1 MTLPLIISLC
11 LLVLI
16 AYAFD
21 ITSKHTKIP
30 TVIFLLILG
39 WLMKYLVDFFNFKIV
54 DLNPLLPIFGTL
66 GLILIVLEGG
76 LELEINKDKKQTIQ
90 KSALSAFVPLLV
102 LSMIFGVLINYF
114 TGADFMKSV
123 VNAIPFCVI
132 SSAIAIPS
140 VQNLGAEK
148 KEIVI
153 YESSLSDIFGVILFN
168 FFMANEI
175 IGINSF
181 LHFFMQLFIILII
194 SLVAS
199 IGLAYFIKKIDNHVK
214 MIPIMVMVFLIY
226 AIAKEFHLPALVF
239 ILIFGLFLNN
249 LDELKSFVFIQKLE
263 PKILDLEVFRFT
275 KLVAEAAFLIRTIFF
290 ILFGY
295 TIKTEAL
302 LDQETLPYAIG
313 IIMIVL
319 IIRFVQL
326 KISKNEVYPLLFVAP
341 RGLITIMLFISIPL
355 SRKISF
361 VNESLMIQVIV
372 ISILVMM
379 LGLIFAKNKK
389 QIPLG

>member
-1 MTLPLIISLC
+1 MTLPLIMTLC
-11 LLVLI
+11 ILVLI

-21 ITSKHTKIP
+21 VTSKHTKVP

-39 WLMKYLVDFFNFKIV
+39 WLMKYLVDIFNLEII

-76 LELEINKDKKQTIQ
+76 LELEINKDKKRTIQ
-90 KSALSAFVPLLV
+90 KSALSAFVPVLL
-102 LSMIFGVLINYF
+102 LSLIFGGLISYF
-114 TGADFMKSV
+114 TGASFMKSM
-123 VNAIPFCVI
+123 VNAIPFCII

-140 VQNLGAEK
+140 VQNLSAK
-148 KEIVI
+148 NKEIVI

-168 FFMANEI
+168 FFMAHEV
-175 IGINSF
+175 IGIDSF
-181 LHFFMQLFIILII
+181 ISFFMQLFIILVI

-199 IGLAYFIKKIDNHVK
+199 VGLAYFIKKIDNHVK

-249 LDELKSFVFIQKLE
+249 LEELKSFVFIQKLE
-263 PKILDLEVFRFT
+263 PKILDLEVHRFA
-275 KLVAEAAFLIRTIFF
+275 KIVAEAAFLIRTIFF

-295 TIKTEAL
+295 TIKTQNL
-302 LDQETLPYAIG
+302 LNQETIPYAVGVIV
-313 IIMIVL
+313 IILLV
-319 IIRFVQL
+319 RFIQL
-326 KISKNEVYPLLFVAP
+326 KLTKAEVFPLLFVAP

-361 VNESLMIQVIV
+361 VDESLMIQI
-372 ISILVMM
+372 IILSIIVMM
-379 LGLIFAKNKK
+379 LGMIFSKK
-389 QIPLG
+389 QQRQ